1 MGICPGG
8 RKKKSYSHITKD
20 LFFLYF
26 IQRNE
31 QISDLTMKTKVR
43 TDRKKERRNM
53 PYNTSTTREKR
64 AYNLQEYT
72 IKSKRK
78 RQ

>member
-1 MGICPGG
+1 MS
-8 RKKKSYSHITKD
+8 RWKKKKSYSHITKD

-43 TDRKKERRNM
+43 TDRKKERRNI
-53 PYNTSTTREKR
+53 
-64 AYNLQEYT
+64 LQLPE
-72 IKSKRK
+72 RK
-78 RQ
+78 EHITFRNIL